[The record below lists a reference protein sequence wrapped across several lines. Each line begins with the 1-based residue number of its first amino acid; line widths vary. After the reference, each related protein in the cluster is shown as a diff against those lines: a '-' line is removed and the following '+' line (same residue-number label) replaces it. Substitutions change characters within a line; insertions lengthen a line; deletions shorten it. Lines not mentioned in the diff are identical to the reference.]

1 LRIIKGPVAEWDKL
15 NRNKRK
21 YSEKLWDKVLSS
33 PYVQEQ
39 LRYKTLYGEANHP
52 TDRYEVE
59 FSKVSHSIVEMW
71 KVPASSQIYAT
82 IYILDTPLGRILNTL
97 YEAGGILG
105 YSSRAG
111 GTLTPRKG
119 YVDVDEDSYNFVTF
133 DAVPFPSVESA
144 RPPIVEG
151 KVVEVDKKTLPDD
164 VHDKLCKIISESSS
178 ESWEAVKD
186 LIYNLKGYD
195 LTKEMNLLE
204 EGSTSN
210 SVKDDSTR
218 EETTMSL
225 LKESSLQIDR
235 LKSTNQILQSAK
247 VSLEAENKN
256 LKENLNSSLGN
267 ITRLV
272 AESEDMKSLIHESE
286 SKFNDTI
293 KGLKVQIQE
302 LRGDIEDRDLE
313 IERLESVQEAFKAV
327 QIENKRLKS
336 DVTSVKESAD
346 ASISLET
353 AKMKKELEDVYKEIS
368 SLISESANKDSKISE
383 LLESV
388 KEAEKK
394 LQESESIRE
403 GLVRESSKID
413 ESVRISDALQ
423 AENERLK
430 REISGLNESV
440 SSIEEKAESYK
451 EDLISVICSGYN
463 LTVESVKEKLPVGFT
478 KSDIYCVCESVSN
491 SFKRGLNYSNV
502 ISESVQADE
511 RKEVNKPCPKV
522 PFIDRR
528 GRGIS

>member
-1 LRIIKGPVAEWDKL
+1 
-15 NRNKRK
+15 
-21 YSEKLWDKVLSS
+21 
-33 PYVQEQ
+33 
-39 LRYKTLYGEANHP
+39 
-52 TDRYEVE
+52 
-59 FSKVSHSIVEMW
+59 
-71 KVPASSQIYAT
+71 
-82 IYILDTPLGRILNTL
+82 
-97 YEAGGILG
+97 
-105 YSSRAG
+105 
-111 GTLTPRKG
+111 
-119 YVDVDEDSYNFVTF
+119 
-133 DAVPFPSVESA
+133 
-144 RPPIVEG
+144 
-151 KVVEVDKKTLPDD
+151 
-164 VHDKLCKIISESSS
+164 
-178 ESWEAVKD
+178 
-186 LIYNLKGYD
+186 
-195 LTKEMNLLE
+195 MNLLE